1 MREAADE
8 IERLRKDNFS
18 LAAWQCV
25 HWDGKTGLVND
36 EHGNQYCAKDKEI
49 ERLREALKPFAEEAT
64 HWVNYSD
71 SEPMVESF
79 PDYEGNVT
87 VGNCR
92 RAFDVINK
100 VR

>member
-1 MREAADE
+1 MD
-8 IERLRKDNFS
+8 IVERLRDAGDHAFFDPHLHHK
-18 LAAWQCV
+18 AA
-25 HWDGKTGLVND
+25 D
-36 EHGNQYCAKDKEI
+36 EI
-49 ERLREALKPFAEEAT
+49 ERLREALKPFAEEAI

-92 RAFDVINK
+92 RAFDILNK